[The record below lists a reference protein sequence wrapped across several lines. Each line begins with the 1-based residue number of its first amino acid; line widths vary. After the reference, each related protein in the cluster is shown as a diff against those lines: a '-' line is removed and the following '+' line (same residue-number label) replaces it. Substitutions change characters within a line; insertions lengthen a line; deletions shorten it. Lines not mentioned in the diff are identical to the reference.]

1 MSLPTTME
9 KILEEVQEK
18 SQEAVEEQQLVINI
32 DFGGVLSI
40 HDRDHNGG
48 EHRNTCINMA
58 DALDALKLLKSK
70 GHLLY
75 LNSFCGKSRAIETQK
90 SIEMQCDQKIFEDLY
105 FVKSKQFKG
114 IVTDALE
121 ADIMIDD
128 TLDILLTIRNKHKC
142 PILIWFVGDPSFDD
156 THNAPKGILKVSSWQ
171 EILQIIFT
179 VSQSK
184 TKKEKK
190 LAQSNKMDLAK
201 FIYIL

>member
-1 MSLPTTME
+1 MPTTME
-9 KILEEVQEK
+9 NGLEKDKEK
-18 SQEAVEEQQLVINI
+18 SKEAKEQQLVINI

-48 EHRNTCINMA
+48 EHRNTCINME

-90 SIEMQCDQKIFEDLY
+90 SIELQCTDKIFEDLY

-156 THNAPKGILKVSSWQ
+156 THNAPKGILKVSSWH
-171 EILQIIFT
+171 EILQI
-179 VSQSK
+179 VSEIGKSK
-184 TKKEKK
+184 TEIEKNIPN
-190 LAQSNKMDLAK
+190 LNKMDLAK
-201 FIYIL
+201 FVYIL